1 MAPKEPAWAA
11 LQIVRHVQTQHIVIL
26 VLQDIILIQQ
36 LRDVLVEAYFRTNNV
51 YLVLSPSTGLD
62 KNVVIVLQLH
72 LNAQAAQ
79 F

>member
-1 MAPKEPAWAA
+1 MALKEPAWAA
-11 LQIVRHVQTQHIVIL
+11 HQIVRHVQAQTNVIL

-36 LRDVLVEAYFRTNNV
+36 QRNVLVEVHFRANNV
-51 YLVLSPSTGLD
+51 YLVLPPSTGPD

-72 LNAQAAQ
+72 LNAQAVQ